1 MIAHGVATLVLL
13 GFTSAFLASEA
24 DHSVGFGL
32 GNDVVFEGYLTAETA
47 ADLVARLQ
55 APSVDHL
62 IITSGGGDENAAMD
76 VADVV
81 NQRGLRVTVRGRCVS
96 ACANTI
102 LIAGSARYLENR
114 AVVAFHHSSPVIEK
128 NYITLHRPA
137 PERIVRGAERVRALY
152 REKSANLAIL
162 DCAASKI
169 GLTQQLVEARLP
181 EEDIIRMAWLSR
193 HQFWV
198 PRDDTLARFG
208 VPVVRVGATPNR
220 RVAER
225 VLERSVGVVMGD
237 SHDCPQWP

>member
-1 MIAHGVATLVLL
+1 MIAQGVSTLLML
-13 GFTSAFLASEA
+13 GFASALLVSEA
-24 DHSVGFGL
+24 KRSSAVRPSSE
-32 GNDVVFEGYLTAETA
+32 VVFDGPLTAEA
-47 ADLVARLQ
+47 VADLVARLR
-55 APSVDHL
+55 APSVKHL

-81 NQRGLRVTVRGRCVS
+81 SQRGLSVTVRGRCVS

-102 LIAGSARYLENR
+102 LVAGSARRLENR

-128 NYITLHRPA
+128 NYIAVHRPA
-137 PERIVRGAERVRALY
+137 PERIVTGAERVRALY
-152 REKSANLAIL
+152 REKGVNLALL

-181 EEDIIRMAWLSR
+181 GEDLVRMAWLSR

-198 PRDDTLARFG
+198 PRDDTLVRFG
-208 VPVVRVGATPNR
+208 VPVARVGAMPSR

-225 VLERSVGVVMGD
+225 ELERSVGVVMGD
-237 SHDCPQWP
+237 SHDCP